1 MNNQRK
7 SRTNFDL
14 LLALIEMSGG
24 PQMVEAFKRNVLPHL
39 SLSPE
44 AHREIS
50 EAEYQFGLSKIR
62 EELPYLIAY
71 LLTNQFPPPP
81 TAWLTGEKQF

>member
-1 MNNQRK
+1 MNTQGK
-7 SRTNFDL
+7 SRTNLDL
-14 LLALIEMSGG
+14 LFAMVEMSGG
-24 PQMVEAFKRNVLPHL
+24 PQMVEAFKLQALPYL

-44 AHREIS
+44 VHREIS

-62 EELPYLIAY
+62 QELPYFVAY

-81 TAWLTGEKQF
+81 TAGLTDEEQS